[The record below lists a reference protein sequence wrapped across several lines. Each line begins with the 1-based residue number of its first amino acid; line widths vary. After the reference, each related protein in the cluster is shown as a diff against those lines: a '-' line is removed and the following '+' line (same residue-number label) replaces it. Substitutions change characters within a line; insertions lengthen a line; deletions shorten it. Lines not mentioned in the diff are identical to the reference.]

1 MRALLGAEEFGF
13 ATAPLVVMGCIMMRV
28 CHLNTC
34 PVGIAT
40 QDPEL
45 RKKFTGKPEF
55 VENFFRFI
63 AQEVRELM
71 AELGFR
77 TIDEMIGRADC
88 LDIEHGGGPL
98 EGARASTCRR
108 SCTSP
113 SLPATRGA
121 ALRARRRITA
131 STCALD
137 NELIRDA
144 PAGARARGRRSKFT
158 PFIRN
163 ADRTVGTMLGYE
175 VTRRYGGAGLPDD
188 TIRITF
194 TGSAG
199 QSFGAFVPR
208 GMTMTLVGDA
218 NDGFG
223 KGLSGGTLIVYPPTR
238 VDVQVRGEHHHRQRR
253 VLRRDERRGVT
264 CAAWPASG
272 SASATAARTW
282 SSKASAITAAST

>member
-1 MRALLGAEEFGF
+1 MIAALLGAEEFGF

-45 RKKFTGKPEF
+45 RKKFAGQPEF

-63 AQEVRELM
+63 AQDVRELM
-71 AELGFR
+71 SELGFR
-77 TIDEMIGRADC
+77 TVDEMIGRADC
-88 LDIEHGGGPL
+88 LDVEAAVTHWKAKGLDLAPL
-98 EGARASTCRR
+98 LHVPA
-108 SCTSP
+108 
-113 SLPATRGA
+113 LPATV
-121 ALRARRRITA
+121 ARRRVRA
-131 STCALD
+131 QDHGLEVALD
-137 NELIRDA
+137 NDLIKAAA
-144 PAGARARGRRSKFT
+144 PALEHRQPVELTA
-158 PFIRN
+158 FIRN

-175 VTRRYGGAGLPDD
+175 VTRRYGGAGLPHD
-188 TIRITF
+188 TIKIAF

-223 KGLSGGTLIVYPPTR
+223 KGLSGGRLVVHPPVRSTFRSEDNIVIGNVAFYGATSGEGY
-238 VDVQVRGEHHHRQRR
+238 VRGVAGERFCVRNSRSEEHTSELQS
-253 VLRRDERRGVT
+253 LRHLV
-264 CAAWPASG
+264 
-272 SASATAARTW
+272 
-282 SSKASAITAAST
+282 